1 MVINGLLPSIL
12 WYHAANIHFPSWA
25 LQEIEDI
32 ISAFLWDNKRPT
44 INRDILAL
52 SLTEGELNI
61 PRIAWKIQ
69 ALRLNM
75 IRCLLSHEQAHWKF
89 LTSHFLRL
97 SHMATGK
104 HTLAL
109 HFNTQHIDPSIPHFH
124 KDLLTAWLQHTN
136 HHKRTNM
143 PTTLPDVL
151 HEPLF
156 RNPLITA
163 NNSFLYHRDWIKAGI
178 ITIRDLCYAVVPG
191 FLRALAIHEILTHQ
205 DDNPTR
211 KLQHTIHELTEIQQ
225 ALPTFWTRLIC
236 THTTLQR
243 PTLQPVYAIPSLTPN
258 TPDTPLDH
266 CKTKHFY
273 HHLQQNKPTLL
284 PALKSECS

>member
-1 MVINGLLPSIL
+1 
-12 WYHAANIHFPSWA
+12 
-25 LQEIEDI
+25 
-32 ISAFLWDNKRPT
+32 
-44 INRDILAL
+44 
-52 SLTEGELNI
+52 
-61 PRIAWKIQ
+61 
-69 ALRLNM
+69 M

-163 NNSFLYHRDWIKAGI
+163 NNSFFYHRDWIKAGI

-225 ALPTFWTRLIC
+225 ALPTFSTRLIC

-266 CKTKHFY
+266 CKTKHFF
-273 HHLQQNKPTLL
+273 HHLQQNKQTPL
-284 PALKSECS
+284 PALNHWQLLLNHHTFNHPFWKATYPCFATNKQGDVNWKIVH